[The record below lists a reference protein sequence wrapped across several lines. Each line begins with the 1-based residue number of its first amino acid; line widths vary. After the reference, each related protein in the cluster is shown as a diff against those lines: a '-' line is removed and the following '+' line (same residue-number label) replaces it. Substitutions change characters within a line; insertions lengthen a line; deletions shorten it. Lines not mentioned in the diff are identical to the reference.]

1 MKTTSPK
8 LRQLRRFIPLFLIAI
23 ALGAICLTACGKR
36 TDAEK
41 AGEKIDDSVED
52 TKDGAKD
59 LFDKD
64 GPAENAGEK
73 IDDKLDE
80 K

>member
-1 MKTTSPK
+1 MNTTCTKT
-8 LRQLRRFIPLFLIAI
+8 RRLARFLPLFLIAI

-36 TDAEK
+36 NDAET
-41 AGEKIDDSVED
+41 AGEKIDDAVEE

-59 LFDKD
+59 LIDKD

-73 IDDKLDE
+73 IDDKLDG